1 MRAHEGRR
9 DSLTSPLRETKTDT
23 RELLEGPKKNNI
35 LPDEGQLI
43 NLPFKLKEDSKSIL
57 LQNVSKMNST

>member
-35 LPDEGQLI
+35 LPDEGQFI
-43 NLPFKLKEDSKSIL
+43 YPSSSMRIANQFFFTKCK
-57 LQNVSKMNST
+57 QNE